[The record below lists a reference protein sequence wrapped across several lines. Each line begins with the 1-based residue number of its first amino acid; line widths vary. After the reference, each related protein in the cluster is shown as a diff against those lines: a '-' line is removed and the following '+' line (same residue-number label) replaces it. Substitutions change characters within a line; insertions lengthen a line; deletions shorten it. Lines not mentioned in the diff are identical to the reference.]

1 MNILFLIQGYGRKIW
16 YINRNYTTEISR
28 ITTTTANPSVSTNST
43 MDLNDKPAMKDVSG
57 NKLLNHSI
65 FVIPVAV
72 VIVSVVV
79 IVALYVYLRRNPAD
93 TNFHG
98 QNIDLI
104 QRES

>member
-1 MNILFLIQGYGRKIW
+1 
-16 YINRNYTTEISR
+16 
-28 ITTTTANPSVSTNST
+28 
-43 MDLNDKPAMKDVSG
+43 MDLNDKPAMEDVSG

-65 FVIPVAV
+65 TNTTKQSHDSTGIAVIVIPVAV